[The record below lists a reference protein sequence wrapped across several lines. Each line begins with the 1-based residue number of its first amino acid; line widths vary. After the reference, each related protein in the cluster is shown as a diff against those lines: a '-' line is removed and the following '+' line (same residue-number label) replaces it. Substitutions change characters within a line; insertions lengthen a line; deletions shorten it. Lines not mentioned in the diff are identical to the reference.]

1 MTERLITPP
10 AAMAVS
16 LDAARDAAR
25 VDGTDLDVM
34 IEIQVRAIT
43 EDAEHLTGRAF
54 IQQTWRVTLDRF
66 PSAIRL
72 PAPPVSA
79 VSSVKYLDADGVEQ
93 TLHPDD
99 YTVDAVSEP
108 GFIVPAPGKAWP
120 STACRINAI
129 TVDVVC
135 GYGAADATTPASIK
149 AYILAK
155 VQEHFAPAGTP
166 ESPYLVCLLDRFKV
180 YG

>member
-1 MTERLITPP
+1 MSARLITPP
-10 AAMAVS
+10 VEMAVT

-25 VDGTDLDVM
+25 VNGNDLDEM

-54 IQQTWRVTLDRF
+54 ITQTWRVTLNGF

-79 VSSVKYLDADGVEQ
+79 VSSVKYWDVDGVEQ
-93 TLHPDD
+93 TLDLSD
-99 YTVDAVSEP
+99 YMVDAVSEP
-108 GFIVPAPGKAWP
+108 GLIVPAPGRAWP
-120 STACRINAI
+120 STASRINAV

-135 GYGAADATTPASIK
+135 GYGPTDATTPASVK

-155 VQEHFAPAGTP
+155 VQEFFAPAGTP
-166 ESPYLVCLLDRFKV
+166 ESPYLVCLLDRFKM